1 MISEA
6 EIRRNAARMKVDPM
20 VIDLDYSLGW
30 FLLGLSKNDD
40 LRAGLRFKGGTCL
53 RKCYFPEYRFSED
66 LDFTMEKFLSA
77 SAIETY
83 FQQIASWV
91 TEQNGPNFQV
101 EPIRFE
107 VIDDEYGSESYQARV
122 YYRGPL
128 QWGGS
133 PRTIRIDV
141 TRYEKLLL
149 SPATQPIHHPY
160 SDQGLFQGAELICYA
175 LEEVMAEK
183 LRAVGGQRRFAVS
196 RDVYDISNLRRAG
209 VDMQKVKTVLPLK
222 FQARGIPLSQISIG
236 KFESRKSEFL
246 QDWNRRL
253 SYLVQGGQDD
263 FEIAWANVLQTLHE
277 GLEDEHPN

>member
-1 MISEA
+1 MIVEA
-6 EIRRNAARMKVDPM
+6 EIRRNAAKAKVDPM

-40 LRAGLRFKGGTCL
+40 LRNCLRFKGGTCL
-53 RKCYFPEYRFSED
+53 RKCYFSEYRFSED
-66 LDFTMEKFLSA
+66 LDFTMETFLPA
-77 SAIETY
+77 TRLETY
-83 FQQIASWV
+83 FQQIARWV
-91 TEQNGPNFQV
+91 ISQDGPNFLI

-107 VIDDEYGSESYQARV
+107 VIDDEYGSESYQARI

-141 TRYEKLLL
+141 TRYERL
-149 SPATQPIHHPY
+149 SLPAVSRPVSHSY
-160 SDQGLFQGAELICYA
+160 SDASNFEGAELFCYA

-196 RDVYDISNLRRAG
+196 RDVYDISNLQKAG
-209 VDMQKVKTVLPLK
+209 VDLPKIKTILPKK
-222 FQARGIPLSQISIG
+222 FQARGLSLSQVSIDAL
-236 KFESRKSEFL
+236 ENRKSEFQ

-253 SYLVQGGQDD
+253 SYLVQEEQDN
-263 FEIAWANVLQTLHE
+263 FESAWSSVTEILHQVL
-277 GLEDEHPN
+277 GD